1 MSTDTIRAATG
12 GDWAAIERLLTDSG
26 LPLDGARDH
35 IERFIIAEE
44 NGSVAG
50 CAALER
56 YGKIALL
63 RSVAVDSASR
73 GRRFGE
79 RMVSASIAAA
89 RRDGI
94 QSLFL
99 LTTTAADWFPRFG
112 FRSMERALAP
122 AELFESSEFRGACPA
137 TAVLM
142 SLDLAPQRL

>member
-1 MSTDTIRAATG
+1 MIRTANEK
-12 GDWAAIERLLTDSG
+12 DWSGIERLLRDSA

-35 IERFIIAEE
+35 ISDFIVAEE
-44 NGSVAG
+44 NGTVAG

-63 RSVAVDSASR
+63 RSVAVDSALR

-79 RMVSASIAAA
+79 RMVEQLIAQA

-94 QSLFL
+94 ESLFL
-99 LTTTAADWFPRFG
+99 LTTTAAEWFPRFG
-112 FRSMERALAP
+112 FRAIERALAP
-122 AELFESSEFRGACPA
+122 SELSKSAEFRGACPA

-142 SLDLAPQRL
+142 SLDCSVTASAV

>member
-1 MSTDTIRAATG
+1 MSADTIRAATA

-63 RSVAVDSASR
+63 RSVAVHSASR
-73 GRRFGE
+73 GR
-79 RMVSASIAAA
+79 I
-89 RRDGI
+89 DG
-94 QSLFL
+94 
-99 LTTTAADWFPRFG
+99 RNC
-112 FRSMERALAP
+112 LAK
-122 AELFESSEFRGACPA
+122 S
-137 TAVLM
+137 
-142 SLDLAPQRL
+142 